1 MKEDIDEKLREAACY
16 GDWEAIERMIANDK
30 DIDINSQNKV
40 NGWTAL
46 HWAAKRN
53 HMKVVQV
60 KYIVK
65 LCLQSSYISQNSFHF
80 DEFFRRLLQISLFSD
95 VNGQWC

>member
-1 MKEDIDEKLREAACY
+1 MKENPEEKLREAACY

-46 HWAAKRN
+46 HWAAKRK
-53 HMKVVQV
+53 HIIVVKV
-60 KYIVK
+60 KKPVK
-65 LCLQSSYISQNSFHF
+65 LKLVPSNCLYS
-80 DEFFRRLLQISLFSD
+80 
-95 VNGQWC
+95 

>member
-46 HWAAKRN
+46 HWAAKRK
-53 HMKVVQV
+53 HIKVVKV
-60 KYIVK
+60 KKIVK
-65 LCLQSSYISQNSFHF
+65 LGLQSSYIAQNSFHF
-80 DEFFRRLLQISLFSD
+80 DDFYGFAYFSD